1 MNVLCTAHNVY
12 EFYKVLGKENRISVR
27 EELSR
32 KKCKTGILLYCS
44 HTAGV
49 LHIFALYNLLSPGI
63 SLYRKSQIKI
73 KRKPYYEIGW
83 FHN

>member
-1 MNVLCTAHNVY
+1 MNVLCTVHNVY

-49 LHIFALYNLLSPGI
+49 LHIFALYNLFIENLKLKLKENHI
-63 SLYRKSQIKI
+63 MK
-73 KRKPYYEIGW
+73 
-83 FHN
+83 